1 MKRSLVV
8 WWCWWSRWQA
18 WQVELTQASNS
29 NGRQFQ
35 DEGILGS
42 VAGLVRPLWQKVKFC
57 RIFLPAPNSKMQN
70 PTVKPNQCVSMQ
82 EIQKSWQA
90 AKEKTNVYSTSNPD
104 TFQQSYYF
112 SQRDFFLVPRCF
124 WWSFFY
130 CINASVL
137 ESYLTIGWKL
147 HWQRSFKCGTC
158 GGSISHVSFLGNKI
172 ATSLSTPQNNKSLLD
187 NIKLKKKET

>member
-1 MKRSLVV
+1 MVILFMILVMAMTTIIGLVSRESEGECDHPGWRLRWQRSVPQSPPPPQESWMKRSLVV
-8 WWCWWSRWQA
+8 WWCWWLKWQA

-35 DEGILGS
+35 DEGILGY

-82 EIQKSWQA
+82 GIQKSWQA

-124 WWSFFY
+124 W
-130 CINASVL
+130 L
-137 ESYLTIGWKL
+137 
-147 HWQRSFKCGTC
+147 
-158 GGSISHVSFLGNKI
+158 SFL
-172 ATSLSTPQNNKSLLD
+172 LLKFK
-187 NIKLKKKET
+187 NSNY